1 MTDEELD
8 PEGEVPEGVAV
19 FPTIPAELGV
29 HPLLLATIHAV
40 VLLAG
45 SDESVVEGAVA
56 DEAVEQMAE
65 YLQRLDGADLR
76 RVQEDMACLTAFARQ
91 QRWPRGLIQ
100 SLKSFL
106 SDLGVDPEGE
116 QDV

>member
-8 PEGEVPEGVAV
+8 PEGEVPEGAAV
-19 FPTIPAELGV
+19 FPTIPADLGV

-40 VLLAG
+40 VMLAG
-45 SDESVVEGAVA
+45 SDESVVEGGAA
-56 DEAVEQMAE
+56 DEAVGQMAE

-91 QRWPRGLIQ
+91 QQWPRGLIQ

-106 SDLGVDPEGE
+106 SDLGVGAEGE
-116 QDV
+116 A